1 MAEMDSC
8 DTQDNIPKGDARY
21 KRFTMYNAE
30 TGKQFCTSLK
40 RANFKSDEEL
50 NAHIAALRRVNRER
64 NAAVKKLRERTNL
77 ENKMRELAGEQPIT
91 PGLGT
96 QPQVVAPIDSPNRI
110 PTMLPEQLIA
120 NPVVNLRLDENS
132 GNTTLIL
139 GSSKRG
145 KSTLMMH
152 LYDRYYS
159 SAVDKKSINTLYS
172 GNPQLKIYR
181 NDRNL
186 IVADGFTAE
195 HAKYI
200 QMQKYINTKTKNKYK
215 FCNLFDDIIDQKHSR
230 IINQMVLSYRNSN
243 ISLMICLQYMFA
255 FSKANRA
262 NVNNT
267 FVFGANNAE
276 DEENLIKHVLKPY
289 FVQLGYKE
297 YNTQVMLFREC
308 TKNYGFFY
316 IDNLKNK
323 ISAHRLLR

>member
-1 MAEMDSC
+1 MEENTQVC
-8 DTQDNIPKGDARY
+8 DPPKGDPRY

-40 RANFKSDEEL
+40 RSNFKSEAELEE
-50 NAHIAALRRVNRER
+50 HVAALRKANRER
-64 NAAVKKLRERTNL
+64 NAAIKKSRDREKL
-77 ENKMRELAGEQPIT
+77 ENKMRELAGEKPPAEIT
-91 PGLGT
+91 P
-96 QPQVVAPIDSPNRI
+96 AIA
-110 PTMLPEQLIA
+110 TMLPPQLI
-120 NPVVNLRLDENS
+120 PVPGGNIDMRLDPGC

-152 LYDRYYS
+152 LYDKYYS

-172 GNPQLKIYR
+172 GNPQLKIYK
-181 NDRNL
+181 NDRKL
-186 IVADGFTAE
+186 IIADGFTAE

-200 QMQKYINTKTKNKYK
+200 QMQKYINTKTKNKYR

-230 IINQMVLSYRNSN
+230 VINQMVLSYRNSN

-262 NVNNT
+262 NINNT

-289 FVQLGYKE
+289 FVQLGYSRYPE
-297 YNTQVMLFREC
+297 QVMLFREC

-316 IDNLKNK
+316 IDNLKNR
-323 ISAHRLLR
+323 ISAHRLIR